1 MFGIAYLRGHRDSKP
16 LKGGPGTGGSPI
28 GPNALCHV
36 RDSLTSISLC
46 LIIFNCIYSLTT
58 ITSYATIELSIQAM
72 RVTTAR
78 LVDKPLKGDCMKATT
93 VKLSAATVS
102 NISAWAN
109 KSLTTDKAKVKA
121 IDSMHADGVTAA
133 MLLAPAKGES
143 TALFDSVK
151 VSIVLGFTASVQ
163 TLLKKDTKGLS
174 DAQKIEKRNWQ
185 QQIGSK
191 MKDLRNALTRREAKV
206 KAEMEGSD
214 GAGSDKASWESTK
227 RTVLADMIKQAQGK
241 EASTINNIAMFIKDL
256 QSALARIPA
265 SA

>member
-1 MFGIAYLRGHRDSKP
+1 
-16 LKGGPGTGGSPI
+16 
-28 GPNALCHV
+28 
-36 RDSLTSISLC
+36 
-46 LIIFNCIYSLTT
+46 
-58 ITSYATIELSIQAM
+58 
-72 RVTTAR
+72 
-78 LVDKPLKGDCMKATT
+78 MKATT

-163 TLLKKDTKGLS
+163 ALLKKDTKGLS

-191 MKDLRNALTRREAKV
+191 MKDLRNALTRREAQGKD
-206 KAEMEGSD
+206 SD
-214 GAGSDKASWESTK
+214 GAGADKASWEATK

-265 SA
+265 TA